1 MKKSFKYL
9 LGLILILSFILVGCD
24 IPTINNTQP
33 TNKDTI
39 QDKLLVHYIDVGQG
53 DSILI
58 QSKNKN
64 LLIDGGPRS
73 SSKDLINYLKKT
85 NIKKLDY
92 VIATHPHED
101 HIGGMADVINTFEI
115 GEFYAPK
122 KTHTSKTYENMIKAL
137 QNKKLKIIATKYG
150 TKPLDLGDGIVGD
163 FLGPINSDYD
173 NLNNYSTILKITCGD
188 NSFLFTGDAEKDSEK
203 EILQKNIDVQAD
215 VLKLGHHGSS
225 TSSSNEFLDKANPSM
240 AIASLGK
247 GNDYGHPH
255 KETIDKMKT
264 RKITFYR
271 TDELGTIVLSSDG
284 KTITKK

>member
-1 MKKSFKYL
+1 MKKSFKCL
-9 LGLILILSFILVGCD
+9 LGLILMLSFIFVGCNV
-24 IPTINNTQP
+24 PNLQTS
-33 TNKDTI
+33 NKETV

-64 LLIDGGPRS
+64 LLIDAGPRS
-73 SSKDLINYLKKT
+73 SSKDLINYLKKN

-122 KTHTSKTYENMIKAL
+122 KTHTTKTYENMVKAL
-137 QNKKLKIIATKYG
+137 QNKKLKIIATNYE
-150 TKPLDLGDGIVGD
+150 TKSLDLGDEIIGD
-163 FLGPINSDYD
+163 FLAPVKSEYD
-173 NLNNYSTILKITCGD
+173 NLNNYSTVLKVTCGD

-203 EILQKNIDVQAD
+203 EILQKNIDVKAD
-215 VLKLGHHGSS
+215 VIKLGHHGSS
-225 TSSSNEFLDKANPSM
+225 TSSSNEFLDKVNPSI
-240 AIASLGK
+240 AVASLGK

-255 KETIDKMKT
+255 KETIDKMKN